1 MDREGGVFF
10 ACWFA
15 LTFTLPLGSLR
26 YMMCINVQ
34 TMSIGR

>member
-1 MDREGGVFF
+1 MNGEGGVFF